1 MALTGVEKI
10 TSNQIAYWRSKGRGL
25 TLDQLSDRTA
35 ELGERLD
42 RGTLWKIEN
51 EKRGISLNDAVLLA
65 AALNVPFPLLVLP
78 LNGKLEQVPITR
90 NVSVRADPARRWLL
104 GEEPLDPLGSPAE
117 WIQTARVLDLWA
129 ELHEAHE
136 ALQNAEGTLRRAE
149 YVEDPTAIREAK
161 SAFADSLLA
170 YQRVREEMTTSEI
183 TPPKLPPTWRKVLR
197 DGLGKEV

>member
-10 TSNQIAYWRSKGRGL
+10 TSNQIAYWRSRGRGL

-78 LNGKLEQVPITR
+78 LNGRLQQVPITP
-90 NVSVRADPARRWLL
+90 NVTVPADPARRWLL
-104 GEEPLDPLGSPAE
+104 GERWLDRLGSPAE
-117 WIQTARVLDLWA
+117 WDQTARTLDLWG

-136 ALQNAEGTLRRAE
+136 ALQNAEGTLLRAE
-149 YVEDPTAIREAK
+149 YAEDQAAIREAK
-161 SAFADSLLA
+161 FAFADSLLA
-170 YQRVREEMTTSEI
+170 YQRVREEMTRSGT
-183 TPPKLPPTWRKVLR
+183 TPPKLPPKWRKVLR